1 MKAFNSPLET
11 IMKQEVDAVR
21 RSPPQVIAYNYKVIV
36 HTPQRDINALMI
48 GGVHVLRDYYTRFG
62 DVLSVQASFAVG
74 DVIHDILVH
83 HDDLEITLIRI
94 PLLATATYQTA
105 GGHPQKVVRYTAKL
119 YDAKN
124 LLAEGKSLIA
134 ASKTE
139 ANSNNIM
146 AVDFQLISPAL
157 NKLRVATFNGTV
169 RDSSGMDTV
178 RAIIKLTDPDCKN
191 ITTEPGYDTTVKE
204 HILIPPLTRVVDIPK
219 RINQTVGGMYPTG
232 FCYYRQDSGWYLF
245 SPYNVNYY
253 HTSPS
258 TLTIINIAKNKL
270 PEMEV
275 TFRKTA
281 SQLIVLGT
289 GDTSHIDFSET
300 NIYNQ
305 GNGVRFIDSNSI
317 IEGFGEVV
325 NNKLVVDRT
334 KNVTQMVDPTTKRNV
349 NNAVQSPARI
359 TDKYNLEYSE
369 LLRRSG
375 SLVQVEWEAAEVD
388 TIYPGMPVR
397 YMYMDGEVA
406 KEIYGRVIGVE
417 SKSRQTNRDP
427 KQRIFIDDAIL
438 TVFVSRS
445 AKPNTNPINL

>member
-1 MKAFNSPLET
+1 MFNSPLET

-36 HTPQRDINALMI
+36 HTPTRDIPALLI

-62 DVLSVQASFAVG
+62 DVLSIQSSFAVG
-74 DVIHDILVH
+74 DIVHDILPNH
-83 HDDLEITLIRI
+83 EDLEITLIRI
-94 PLLATATYQTA
+94 PLLATANYQTA
-105 GGHPQKVVRYTAKL
+105 SNQSQKVARYTAKL
-119 YDAKN
+119 YDARN
-124 LLAEGKSLIA
+124 LLAEGKTLIA
-134 ASKTE
+134 ANKNE
-139 ANSNNIM
+139 ANSNNILS
-146 AVDFQLISPAL
+146 VDFQLISPAL

-178 RAIIKLTDPDCKN
+178 RAILQSSDPDCKN
-191 ITTEPGYDTTVKE
+191 ITTEPGFDTKKKD
-204 HILIPPLTRVVDIPK
+204 HILIPPLTRIVDIPK
-219 RINQTVGGMYPTG
+219 RINQTVGGMYSAG
-232 FCYYRQDSGWYLF
+232 FCYYRQTNGWYLF
-245 SPYNVNYY
+245 APYNVNYY
-253 HTSPS
+253 HVAPL

-305 GNGVRFIDSNSI
+305 GNGVRFVDSNSI

-334 KNVTQMVDPTTKRNV
+334 KNVTQMVDPTMQRKV

-369 LLRRSG
+369 LLRRAG
-375 SLVQVEWEAAEVD
+375 SLVQVEWEAAEID
-388 TIYPGMPVR
+388 NIYPGMPVR
-397 YMYMDGEVA
+397 YMYMDGEIA
-406 KEIYGRVIGVE
+406 KEIYGRVLGVE
-417 SKSRQTNRDP
+417 CKSRQTNRDP
-427 KQRIFIDDAIL
+427 KQRIFIDDAIVTL
-438 TVFVSRS
+438 FVSRS
-445 AKPNTNPINL
+445 AKPNTAPIAL